1 MNDIYRLSM
10 LLDFYGELLTRNQLD
25 ILNEYV
31 NDDLT
36 ISEIA
41 SNRGISRQGVH
52 EVVKRSEAIL
62 EEYEKKLGLI
72 NKFISIKL
80 DIKELLTII
89 EELDINNSFR
99 NEIMLKVQGILEKL

>member
-72 NKFISIKL
+72 NKFISVKL

>member
-72 NKFISIKL
+72 NKFILVKL

-99 NEIMLKVQGILEKL
+99 NEIMLKVQGLLEKL